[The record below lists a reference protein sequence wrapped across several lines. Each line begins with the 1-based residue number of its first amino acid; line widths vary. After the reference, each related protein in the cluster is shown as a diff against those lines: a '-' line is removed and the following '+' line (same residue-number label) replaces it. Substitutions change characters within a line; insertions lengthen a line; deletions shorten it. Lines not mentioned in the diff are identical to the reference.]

1 MAGIFYSFH
10 SIRNNSRNIMQKDI
24 LNITNSTQ
32 EEIKE
37 SNQTVFSIVALEE
50 EYTEYK
56 FSIYILTY
64 MTIPV
69 AIWGWIGNFLSF
81 R

>member
-1 MAGIFYSFH
+1 
-10 SIRNNSRNIMQKDI
+10 MQKNI

-37 SNQTVFSIVALEE
+37 CNQTVFSIVALAEE
-50 EYTEYK
+50 FTEYK

>member
-1 MAGIFYSFH
+1 
-10 SIRNNSRNIMQKDI
+10 MQKNI
-24 LNITNSTQ
+24 LNTTNSTQ

-37 SNQTVFSIVALEE
+37 SNQTVFSIVALAEE
-50 EYTEYK
+50 FDEYK

-69 AIWGWIGNFLSF
+69 AIWGWIGNILSF

>member
-1 MAGIFYSFH
+1 
-10 SIRNNSRNIMQKDI
+10 MQKDI
-24 LNITNSTQ
+24 LNITNRTQ
-32 EEIKE
+32 EDTDRI
-37 SNQTVFSIVALEE
+37 NPTVFSIVSMAEE
-50 EYTEYK
+50 FTEYK

-81 R
+81 QVRR

>member
-1 MAGIFYSFH
+1 
-10 SIRNNSRNIMQKDI
+10 MQKDI
-24 LNITNSTQ
+24 LNCTNSTQ
-32 EEIKE
+32 EETDGN
-37 SNQTVFSIVALEE
+37 NQTLFSIVALAEE
-50 EYTEYK
+50 FTEYK

-64 MTIPV
+64 ITIPV